1 MMHLKLFTSLL
12 SRFARARLLK
22 NFPRTVSR
30 RNSFVVLSP
39 PVQCNV
45 KSYKLSININ
55 KISIKIWNDILQ
67 IFLYPGMGSELILQ
81 NFFIIKFS
89 PFYIRFMFFESK
101 ILDLSRMDFQSKE
114 QNFNHFQFIFLSL
127 KSIGTIFSRKK
138 GQRGEMGVRIHWGF
152 S

>member
-1 MMHLKLFTSLL
+1 MMHLKLFPFLL
-12 SRFARARLLK
+12 SRFASARLLK
-22 NFPRTVSR
+22 DSPPLRTVFR

-67 IFLYPGMGSELILQ
+67 IFLYPGMGSEPSLE
-81 NFFIIKFS
+81 NFLIIKFS

-114 QNFNHFQFIFLSL
+114 
-127 KSIGTIFSRKK
+127 
-138 GQRGEMGVRIHWGF
+138 
-152 S
+152 